1 MAISTAGSLV
11 RVLATCGV
19 AAFLAGCP
27 RTPPQRSPSPPAPV
41 APSAPVRG
49 ATIFELDPQ
58 ASAVHV
64 LVYKGGALARL
75 GHNHVMTV
83 QGLHGRVWSHAE
95 IPRSGFDFSFPVAQM
110 LVDEP
115 AARSAAGS
123 EFPGEIPDAD
133 REATRRNMLRAEV
146 LDAAQYPEIRVRSA
160 AVAGSASQPRVTAR
174 ITIRNV
180 SRDLTLTPNVSIEGD
195 RITVSGELDISQTDF
210 GITPF
215 SAALGALQVQD
226 RLHVQ
231 FRMIGKKQ

>member
-1 MAISTAGSLV
+1 
-11 RVLATCGV
+11 
-19 AAFLAGCP
+19 
-27 RTPPQRSPSPPAPV
+27 
-41 APSAPVRG
+41 
-49 ATIFELDPQ
+49 
-58 ASAVHV
+58 
-64 LVYKGGALARL
+64 
-75 GHNHVMTV
+75 
-83 QGLHGRVWSHAE
+83 
-95 IPRSGFDFSFPVAQM
+95 M